1 MEVFI
6 SHHYNLSTPLDPPP
20 DTEVDDDPHQ
30 QQTHRQVRYKSAA
43 IFYGIGYLDHVV
55 SCNETF

>member
-6 SHHYNLSTPLDPPP
+6 SHHYNLPTPLDPPP

-30 QQTHRQVRYKSAA
+30 QQTHRQVRHKSAA
-43 IFYGIGYLDHVV
+43 IFY
-55 SCNETF
+55 